1 MLGKDQMFA
10 ENFNGILFGWFGGYE
25 IAIIAGVFV
34 LLFGSAKLPQL
45 FNNMGR
51 SVNEFKAGMAKKPD
65 SLEDESK
72 QEAVSNEEAEEKETA
87 DA

>member
-1 MLGKDQMFA
+1 MFA
-10 ENFNGILFGWFGGYE
+10 ETFNVVLLGWFGGWE

-51 SVNEFKAGMAKKPD
+51 SVNEFKAGMNEKPKG
-65 SLEDESK
+65 LEDDSK
-72 QEAVSNEEAEEKETA
+72 EVGDSKETA
-87 DA
+87 DV

>member
-1 MLGKDQMFA
+1 MFA
-10 ENFNGILFGWFGGYE
+10 ENFNVVLLGWFGGWE

-51 SVNEFKAGMAKKPD
+51 SVNEFKAGMNTKPEALNDDSKK
-65 SLEDESK
+65 
-72 QEAVSNEEAEEKETA
+72 EAEEKETA
-87 DA
+87 DV

>member
-1 MLGKDQMFA
+1 MFV
-10 ENFNGILFGWFGGYE
+10 NNLDCVLLGWFGGWE

-51 SVNEFKAGMAKKPD
+51 SVNEFKAGMNTKPEGIEDD
-65 SLEDESK
+65 SK
-72 QEAVSNEEAEEKETA
+72 EEAEEKETA
-87 DA
+87 DV